1 MLGIDD
7 TRILPQRGGVVHVLD
22 VPAAHEFEPV
32 VFAQFRRPRQHG
44 VAGHAFAVVVA
55 LLVPRGRGTFARTFG
70 PRVIGVG
77 HGEHVALGVV
87 AIVADVDLA
96 DQHVLDEIEGE
107 FRFVVQVE
115 LVVFAPRVPFD
126 ESGPAHVDGRVGP
139 GSVGVLFE
147 RHREAL
153 VVHHARRGHRERLS
167 ARGQRRLV
175 RKTAHERGG
184 VLDAE
189 PFGRLH
195 GAFGQY
201 VVLVVAF
208 VAGVVDTVLMEETAR
223 HVVRRLV
230 RSARNREVVLV
241 SGGVVLVE
249 YLVPVGVA
257 EVLVAVVGRIDPPL
271 LVGGVAVAAFQF
283 AVPCAAETEDV
294 VDVGRI
300 GGVAVGVRFEVGGRP
315 VVAVVDQ
322 FGRHGALVEVVRTVV
337 GDLHLA
343 FFGAFGGD
351 EDDAERTAR
360 TVDGRRRGVLQ
371 YRDALDV
378 FGVDRRDVGLHAVD
392 EDEGRTARTDR
403 VGAAHLE
410 RGAARGFT
418 VGEGDR
424 QAGDG
429 TLQRTRHVLVGADA
443 VGDILA
449 GYLFDSAYDV
459 ALLLHAV
466 TYDHDLFERSVV
478 FGQYDVDRRS
488 VVDLD
493 ELGLVADIAEIQRL
507 LG

>member
-1 MLGIDD
+1 M
-7 TRILPQRGGVVHVLD
+7 
-22 VPAAHEFEPV
+22 
-32 VFAQFRRPRQHG
+32 
-44 VAGHAFAVVVA
+44 
-55 LLVPRGRGTFARTFG
+55 
-70 PRVIGVG
+70 
-77 HGEHVALGVV
+77 ALGVV

-184 VLDAE
+184 VFDAE

-360 TVDGRRRGVLQ
+360 TVDGRR
-371 YRDALDV
+371 
-378 FGVDRRDVGLHAVD
+378 
-392 EDEGRTARTDR
+392 
-403 VGAAHLE
+403 
-410 RGAARGFT
+410 
-418 VGEGDR
+418 
-424 QAGDG
+424 
-429 TLQRTRHVLVGADA
+429 
-443 VGDILA
+443 
-449 GYLFDSAYDV
+449 
-459 ALLLHAV
+459 
-466 TYDHDLFERSVV
+466 
-478 FGQYDVDRRS
+478 
-488 VVDLD
+488 
-493 ELGLVADIAEIQRL
+493 
-507 LG
+507 

>member
-1 MLGIDD
+1 
-7 TRILPQRGGVVHVLD
+7 
-22 VPAAHEFEPV
+22 
-32 VFAQFRRPRQHG
+32 
-44 VAGHAFAVVVA
+44 
-55 LLVPRGRGTFARTFG
+55 
-70 PRVIGVG
+70 
-77 HGEHVALGVV
+77 
-87 AIVADVDLA
+87 
-96 DQHVLDEIEGE
+96 
-107 FRFVVQVE
+107 
-115 LVVFAPRVPFD
+115 
-126 ESGPAHVDGRVGP
+126 
-139 GSVGVLFE
+139 
-147 RHREAL
+147 
-153 VVHHARRGHRERLS
+153 
-167 ARGQRRLV
+167 
-175 RKTAHERGG
+175 
-184 VLDAE
+184 
-189 PFGRLH
+189 
-195 GAFGQY
+195 
-201 VVLVVAF
+201 
-208 VAGVVDTVLMEETAR
+208 MEETAR

-249 YLVPVGVA
+249 DLVPVGVA